1 LMMAPAGA
9 TIATTTKQKRNRFVI
24 IIVIIVLMIAM
35 KKGIKKAG
43 RQDDG
48 PSINH
53 PAGGV
58 GGHRGCRNDT
68 MRGDNGVV
76 WDSSLATWIFLT
88 FFSAACVDF
97 LGRSVGC
104 VCVCVYRHCLSWPG
118 ASERQRTS
126 TAIRATT
133 ATKDEKNGRRCHEW
147 DVTQVRGRS
156 TKWGLPMTEKYMK
169 RRTN

>member
-1 LMMAPAGA
+1 MMAPAGA

-68 MRGDNGVV
+68 MRGANGVV

-88 FFSAACVDF
+88 FFSTACVDF
-97 LGRSVGC
+97 LGRLC
-104 VCVCVYRHCLSWPG
+104 VCACACTGIVFLGRERASDNEHGAGPNNKDNNAMDRPTDRHPRKL
-118 ASERQRTS
+118 
-126 TAIRATT
+126 
-133 ATKDEKNGRRCHEW
+133 D
-147 DVTQVRGRS
+147 
-156 TKWGLPMTEKYMK
+156 
-169 RRTN
+169 